1 MQEIN
6 IYIKLQD
13 VRFTHSYI
21 FLLVYWSKEKESLYQ
36 KFSVNDHNRFS
47 QCLNTIQQ
55 NYGNK
60 CQVLRKIFFKVA
72 DSWKGFWGS
81 LCMKITVIFEWPP
94 KKKYF
99 KKIDEKDFWDCSEC
113 SLFYIKNWL
122 TNSTLSVMSNM
133 SSR

>member
-13 VRFTHSYI
+13 VRFTHSSTCI
-21 FLLVYWSKEKESLYQ
+21 LKEKESLYQ
-36 KFSVNDHNRFS
+36 KFSVYDHNRFS

-55 NYGNK
+55 DYGNK
-60 CQVLRKIFFKVA
+60 CQVLHKIFFKLA

-81 LCMKITVIFEWPP
+81 LYMKITVIFEWPP